1 MKKLFSFLTFTFLL
15 LNFEFTSAQNVGI
28 GTNSPQA
35 ALDVSSTTNGFLPP
49 RMTFAQRNAIVNPAA
64 GLIVYCSD
72 CANGEMQY
80 YNGTNWIKMSI
91 DIGSVPFVAP
101 TVTTAVIIS
110 ITNTTAICGGSIT
123 ADGGSTVTSRGVV
136 WSTSP
141 SPTIALTTKTVDGS
155 GTGSFTSSI
164 TGLTANTTY
173 YVRAYA
179 TNSVGTTYGAQQ
191 TFTTTN
197 ITFVSLPSVTIGT
210 QIWSSQNLSVAT
222 YRNGDPIPQVTDP
235 TAWANLTTGAWCWYN
250 NDSATYAATYGRLY
264 NWYAVN
270 DPRGLAPQG
279 WHVPTNSE
287 WDKMTKYLD
296 PTADTTQCCSN
307 VAGTAMKSTA
317 GWYNNGNGTN
327 SSGFSGLPGGKR
339 NFGGTFGSVGYYGY
353 WWSASAFS
361 TASAW
366 LRLLSYD
373 NSNVYGYSAN
383 NPYGYS
389 VRVVRD

>member
-1 MKKLFSFLTFTFLL
+1 
-15 LNFEFTSAQNVGI
+15 
-28 GTNSPQA
+28 
-35 ALDVSSTTNGFLPP
+35 
-49 RMTFAQRNAIVNPAA
+49 
-64 GLIVYCSD
+64 
-72 CANGEMQY
+72 
-80 YNGTNWIKMSI
+80 
-91 DIGSVPFVAP
+91 
-101 TVTTAVIIS
+101 
-110 ITNTTAICGGSIT
+110 
-123 ADGGSTVTSRGVV
+123 
-136 WSTSP
+136 
-141 SPTIALTTKTVDGS
+141 
-155 GTGSFTSSI
+155 
-164 TGLTANTTY
+164 
-173 YVRAYA
+173 
-179 TNSVGTTYGAQQ
+179 
-191 TFTTTN
+191 
-197 ITFVSLPSVTIGT
+197 
-210 QIWSSQNLSVAT
+210 
-222 YRNGDPIPQVTDP
+222 
-235 TAWANLTTGAWCWYN
+235 
-250 NDSATYAATYGRLY
+250 LY

-279 WHVPTNSE
+279 WHVPTDAE
-287 WDKMTKYLD
+287 WNKLTKFID
-296 PTADTTQCCSN
+296 PTADTTQCCGN